1 MQAFDDLSVLRSIGL
16 GLGLGLGITQLL
28 SAFTR

>member
-16 GLGLGLGITQLL
+16 GLGLGITQLL